1 MAVFGLAHL
10 LWSRFRIAIRL
21 NSGKAVDLLCYLIL
35 VLMFTLELHQYG
47 DERSRLL
54 TRIES
59 VHESLRY
66 SFTGLFEFVECPLRI
81 CSVPTEFM
89 PLLQLL
95 SRGERVT

>member
-1 MAVFGLAHL
+1 MFGLAHL

-66 SFTGLFEFVECPLRI
+66 LPFYRLPDCLNLS
-81 CSVPTEFM
+81 SV
-89 PLLQLL
+89 
-95 SRGERVT
+95 R